1 MRINK
6 FIAQA
11 GYASRRKADDL
22 IKSGKVKV
30 NGKVLNQMGY
40 DVSEDDIVSIG
51 AEILKLEEYFYYK
64 LNKPVGYI
72 TSNFD
77 PHNNKDLND
86 LIEIDERFFAAGRLD
101 KDSHGLLIITNDGD
115 FTNSLVHP
123 SSGISKE
130 YIVKVDRLLND
141 DQINSFKTGL
151 DIGNNQITSKAVIK
165 FLGENT
171 YRVAIRQGY
180 NRQIRRMFDVLGSNV
195 LDLRRERIGAIYL
208 DDLKEGKYRK
218 FNKKEMEFVSLIK
231 E

>member
-11 GYASRRKADDL
+11 GYSSRRKADDL

-30 NGKVLNQMGY
+30 NGRVLEQMGY

-51 AEILKLEEYFYYK
+51 GDILKLEEYFYYK

-77 PHNNKDLND
+77 PHNDKDLND

-171 YRVAIRQGY
+171 YRVVIRQGY

-195 LDLRRERIGAIYL
+195 LDLKRERIGAIYL

>member
-6 FIAQA
+6 YIAQA
-11 GYASRRKADDL
+11 GYSSRRKADDL

-30 NGKVLNQMGY
+30 NGKVLDQIGY

-51 AEILKLEEYFYYK
+51 SEILKLEEYFYYK

-151 DIGNNQITSKAVIK
+151 DIGNNQITSKAIIK

-195 LDLRRERIGAIYL
+195 LDLKRERIGAIYL
-208 DDLKEGKYRK
+208 DDLKEGHYQK
-218 FNKKEMEFVSLIK
+218 FNQKEMDFVRLIK

>member
-6 FIAQA
+6 YIAQA

-30 NGKVLNQMGY
+30 NGKVLDQIGY

-51 AEILKLEEYFYYK
+51 SEILKLEEYIYYK

-151 DIGNNQITSKAVIK
+151 DIGNNQITSKAIIR

-195 LDLRRERIGAIYL
+195 LDLKRERIGAIYL

>member
-22 IKSGKVKV
+22 IKDGKVKV
-30 NGKVLNQMGY
+30 NGKVLNKMGY
-40 DVSEDDIVSIG
+40 DVSEDDIVSIDG
-51 AEILKLEEYFYYK
+51 EILKLEEYFYYK

-77 PHNNKDLND
+77 PHNDKDLND

-115 FTNSLVHP
+115 FTNVLTHP
-123 SSGISKE
+123 SSGISKG
-130 YIVKVDRLLND
+130 YIVKVDKLLND
-141 DQINSFKTGL
+141 KQIEKFKNGL
-151 DIGNNQITSKAVIK
+151 DIGRGEITSDAIIRYIK
-165 FLGENT
+165 NNT
-171 YRVAIRQGY
+171 YVVAIRQGY

-195 LDLRRERIGAIYL
+195 VDLKREKIGAIYL
-208 DDLKEGKYRK
+208 DDLKEGQYKR
-218 FNKKEMEFVSLIK
+218 FNQKEMDFVRLIK

>member
-6 FIAQA
+6 FIAKA
-11 GYASRRKADDL
+11 GYTSRRKADEL
-22 IKSGKVKV
+22 IKNGKVKV
-30 NGKVLNQMGY
+30 NGKVLDELGY
-40 DVSEDDIVSIG
+40 DVTADDLVSIG
-51 AEILKLEEYFYYK
+51 GEILKIEEYFYYK
-64 LNKPVGYI
+64 LNKPVGFI

-77 PHNNKDLND
+77 PHNDKDLND
-86 LIEIDERFFAAGRLD
+86 LIDIDERFFAAGRLD
-101 KDSHGLLIITNDGD
+101 KDSRGLLIITNDGD
-115 FTNSLVHP
+115 FTNSLTHP

-130 YIVKVDRLLND
+130 YIVKVDKLLND
-141 DQINSFKTGL
+141 DQINSFETGL
-151 DIGNNQITSKAVIK
+151 DIGNNQLTSKAFIK

-195 LDLRRERIGAIYL
+195 LDLKRERIGAIYL
-208 DDLKEGKYRK
+208 DDLKEGQYRK

>member
-171 YRVAIRQGY
+171 YRVVIRQGY

-195 LDLRRERIGAIYL
+195 LDLKRERIGAIYL

>member
-171 YRVAIRQGY
+171 YRVVIRQGY

-195 LDLRRERIGAIYL
+195 LDLKRERIGAVYL
-208 DDLKEGKYRK
+208 DDLKVGQYRK

>member
-11 GYASRRKADDL
+11 GYASRRKADNL
-22 IKSGKVKV
+22 IKAGNVKV

-40 DVSEDDIVSIG
+40 DVSEDDIVSIDG
-51 AEILKLEEYFYYK
+51 EILKLEEYFYYK

-77 PHNNKDLND
+77 PHNDKDLND

-115 FTNSLVHP
+115 FTKSLTHP

-130 YIVKVDRLLND
+130 YIVKVDKLLND
-141 DQINSFKTGL
+141 DQINSFQTGL
-151 DIGNNQITSKAVIK
+151 DIGNNQLTSKAFIK

-180 NRQIRRMFDVLGSNV
+180 NRQIRRMFDVLGSRV
-195 LDLRRERIGAIYL
+195 IDLKRERIGGIHL
-208 DDLKEGKYRK
+208 DDLKEGQYKK
-218 FNKKEMEFVSLIK
+218 FNKKEMEFVSLLK